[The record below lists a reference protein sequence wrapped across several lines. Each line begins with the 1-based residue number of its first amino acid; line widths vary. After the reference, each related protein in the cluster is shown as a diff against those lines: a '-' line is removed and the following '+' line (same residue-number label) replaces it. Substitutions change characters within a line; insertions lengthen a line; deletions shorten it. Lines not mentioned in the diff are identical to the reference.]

1 MPESLQIYRT
11 ISRLLLSARVRFHDI
26 RCQATFI
33 WAVTGLIMEQG
44 IHLGQWS
51 KYRPG
56 LTKQASRERCF
67 SRWMHNLRINVFDL
81 YAILFKYALRDL
93 VGSAIYLALDTS
105 QLFDRFILIRVA
117 LIYRGRAIPVCWSVI
132 AGESSTIEYDKY
144 WYVLWRAQ
152 TILCEYRRCTLLADR
167 GFVDQKLFALLRD
180 LGWHWRIRLKGSVLV
195 YRPGK
200 EVTKISRL
208 LPANGQALFL
218 RKTWLTKQWF
228 GPVHLALAQVQTTK
242 GVQQWAIVSDEPT
255 DINTFH
261 EYGLRFDI
269 EENFLDDKSGG
280 FQLESSELFDSQAL
294 VRLGLIMATAT
305 LYLVSSGL
313 AVVARGLRPLV
324 DAHWKRG
331 LSYFQI
337 GWRWLKF
344 ALSNSLTLFDSI
356 AFDPRPDPHK
366 VIASKRFGKPRFTLD
381 AYSTESA

>member
-1 MPESLQIYRT
+1 MPESLRIYRT
-11 ISRLLLSARVRFHDI
+11 ISGLLLSARVRFHDI
-26 RCQATFI
+26 RCQATFL

-56 LTKQASRERCF
+56 LTKQASRERRF
-67 SRWMHNLRINVFDL
+67 SRWMHNLKINVFDL
-81 YAILFKYALRDL
+81 YATLFQYALRDL
-93 VGSAIYLALDTS
+93 VGTDIYLALDTS

-132 AGESSTIEYDKY
+132 AGESSTIEYEKY

-152 TILCEYRRCTLLADR
+152 TILFAYRRCTLLADR

-180 LGWHWRIRLKGSVLV
+180 LGWQWRIRLKGSILV
-195 YRPGK
+195 YRPDK
-200 EVTKISRL
+200 AVTKISRL
-208 LPANGQALFL
+208 LPAEGQALFL
-218 RKTWLTKQWF
+218 HKVWLTKHWF
-228 GPVHLALAQVQTTK
+228 GPAHLALAQVQTTK
-242 GVQQWAIVSDEPT
+242 GVQQWAIVSDELT
-255 DINTFH
+255 NVGTFH

-280 FQLESSELFDSQAL
+280 FHLASSELFDCQAL
-294 VRLGLIMATAT
+294 VHLGLVMATAT

-313 AVVARGLRPLV
+313 AVVASGLRSLV

-337 GWRWLKF
+337 GWRWIKF
-344 ALSNSLTLFDSI
+344 ALTNTLTLFQFLS
-356 AFDPRPDPHK
+356 FDPRPDPHR
-366 VIASKRFGKPRFTLD
+366 VIASKRFDLPRFAFD
-381 AYSTESA
+381 AFYTEST

>member
-1 MPESLQIYRT
+1 MSESLQIYRT
-11 ISRLLLSARVRFHDI
+11 ISGLLLSARVRFHDI
-26 RCQATFI
+26 RCQATFL

-51 KYRPG
+51 KHRPG
-56 LTKQASRERCF
+56 FTKQASRERRF
-67 SRWMHNLRINVFDL
+67 SRWMHNLKISVFDL
-81 YAILFKYALRDL
+81 YATLFQYALRDL
-93 VGSAIYLALDTS
+93 VGTDIYLALDTS

-152 TILCEYRRCTLLADR
+152 TILFEYRRCTLLADR

-180 LGWHWRIRLKGSVLV
+180 LGWHWRIRLKDSLLV
-195 YRPGK
+195 YRPSK
-200 EVTKISRL
+200 EVTKLSCM
-208 LPANGQALFL
+208 LPAKGQAIFVH
-218 RKTWLTKQWF
+218 KVWLTKQLF
-228 GPVHLALAQVQTTK
+228 GPVYLALAQVQTDK
-242 GVQQWAIVSDEPT
+242 GVQKWAIASDEPT
-255 DINTFH
+255 ELNTFH

-294 VRLGLIMATAT
+294 VRLGMIMATAT
-305 LYLVSSGL
+305 LYLVSTGL
-313 AVVARGLRPLV
+313 AVVSRNLRPLV

-337 GWRWLKF
+337 GWRWIKF
-344 ALSNSLTLFDSI
+344 ALTNSLTLFDFL
-356 AFDPRPDPHK
+356 AFDPRPDPHR
-366 VIASKRFGKPRFTLD
+366 VIASNRFDKPRFLLES
-381 AYSTESA
+381 YSTQTA